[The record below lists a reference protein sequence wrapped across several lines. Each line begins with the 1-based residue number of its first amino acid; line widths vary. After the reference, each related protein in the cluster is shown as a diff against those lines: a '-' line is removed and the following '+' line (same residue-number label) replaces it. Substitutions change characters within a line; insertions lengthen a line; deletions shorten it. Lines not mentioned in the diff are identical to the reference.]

1 MATAGKP
8 SWTFLSN
15 HGHVLL
21 CLAEDPH
28 ARLRDIAARVG
39 VTERTVFGIVE
50 NLEEAGFVVR
60 EKVGRRNTYRID
72 RSKHLRHQIE
82 ASHTIGELIDLLGG

>member
-1 MATAGKP
+1 MAARA

-21 CLAEDPH
+21 CLADDPG

-39 VTERTVFGIVE
+39 ITERTAFGIIE
-50 NLEEAGFVVR
+50 SLEQAGIIAR
-60 EKVGRRNTYRID
+60 HKVGRRNTYTID
-72 RSKHLRHQIE
+72 RTVPLRHEIE
-82 ASHTIGELIDLLGG
+82 AHHTVGDLIELLR